1 MCRATEARMDPK
13 LAELNEAGS
22 SGSSDQMDPKLD
34 NLTKP
39 TEPVVDPAFLTEP
52 KLAEHEQAL
61 LDDHGRE
68 IPPWHHQVTFRALF
82 VGAGISVLF
91 VIMVLK

>member
-1 MCRATEARMDPK
+1 MDPK
-13 LAELNEAGS
+13 LAELNQEGS
-22 SGSSDQMDPKLD
+22 SSSSDNMDPKLD

-39 TEPVVDPAFLTEP
+39 TEPVVDPVFLTGP
-52 KLAEHEQAL
+52 KLAEHEEAL

-91 VIMVLK
+91 VIVVLK